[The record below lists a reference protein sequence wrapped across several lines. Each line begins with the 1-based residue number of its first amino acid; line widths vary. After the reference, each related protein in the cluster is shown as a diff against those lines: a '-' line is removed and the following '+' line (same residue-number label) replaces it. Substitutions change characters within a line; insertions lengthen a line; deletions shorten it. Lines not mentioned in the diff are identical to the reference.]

1 MVTSESRASMDGR
14 PRWTDLA
21 GSEHASLRWATPELR
36 GGPMA
41 HQQAFFL
48 VSGIIFGLVALL
60 HALRLAFHWQV
71 RLRSQEIPMWL
82 SVVGLVAAA
91 GMCFWAFW
99 LLR

>member
-1 MVTSESRASMDGR
+1 MTSESRASMDGR

-41 HQQAFFL
+41 HQQAFLL
-48 VSGIIFGLVALL
+48 VSGIVFGLVALL
-60 HALRLAFHWQV
+60 HALRLAFRWQV

-82 SVVGLVAAA
+82 SVVGFVAAA